1 MAQMVVK
8 DFYGMPQTV
17 GKIDDTGPL
26 PGPDSMS
33 VVEATPSAVT
43 IVALTTSATG
53 ATYTA
58 FASQA
63 CEQLDLVN
71 TAPAAVDL
79 EIRRGGSGNT
89 IIVPAGSSRMFVG
102 LSNANDLQVRRFDQ
116 SNTQITFTGEAIKA

>member
-53 ATYTA
+53 ATFVA
-58 FASQA
+58 FGSQA

-102 LSNANDLQVRRFDQ
+102 LSNASDLQVRRFDQ